1 MYDVNDNLIKTANGK
16 EIKDIQTSTNT
27 LQHKQT
33 IDNTQKEGKNTQ
45 NLHKN
50 LKKPHK
56 QKIYYH
62 NNTRKI
68 ETILNIDE
76 KGSIISNQTYNRAG
90 ELTSETIFKDSIPTT
105 KTIYNNSR
113 KKIIINYNMF
123 GSFANAK
130 EFDEYDKVKSIIRDV
145 RQHMRITDSPI
156 AYERIEYLSGGGKIK
171 SEYDSKGT
179 KLTQSEYNI
188 NNKLIKTIHI
198 KPETNNNNI
207 NSNLFN
213 LLKHH

>member
-1 MYDVNDNLIKTANGK
+1 
-16 EIKDIQTSTNT
+16 
-27 LQHKQT
+27 
-33 IDNTQKEGKNTQ
+33 
-45 NLHKN
+45 
-50 LKKPHK
+50 
-56 QKIYYH
+56 
-62 NNTRKI
+62 
-68 ETILNIDE
+68 
-76 KGSIISNQTYNRAG
+76 
-90 ELTSETIFKDSIPTT
+90 
-105 KTIYNNSR
+105 
-113 KKIIINYNMF
+113 MF